1 MLPPSQDC
9 LHNFGLWTMC
19 FRRMCAPWDTK
30 HRDGTYSSQP
40 CIPFIEAIGAPFPR
54 SSRHSC
60 INSGMGCTIELRTSP
75 EAGDYHSH
83 SSSRIC
89 SGRRGSKVLRKKG
102 ITEHPQF
109 GQIQWNQSYLHMPRE
124 HRARAL
130 DEPEM
135 MNMDEPAVAEPG

>member
-30 HRDGTYSSQP
+30 HRDGTYSSRP

-75 EAGDYHSH
+75 EAGAYHSH

-89 SGRRGSKVLRKKG
+89 FGRRGSKVLRTMGPSLSIRSLAGFSG
-102 ITEHPQF
+102 I
-109 GQIQWNQSYLHMPRE
+109 
-124 HRARAL
+124 RAIHTCL
-130 DEPEM
+130 ESIGPELSTSQR
-135 MNMDEPAVAEPG
+135 